1 MNRRSLAATIAAV
14 ALTTAAGV
22 LAVLANLGMARLSSP
37 PTNVGVLSPVATQAP
52 SGAVARVERAPA
64 DPAANEPPRAATA
77 LEATSP
83 QTSDPQ
89 TNPGFR
95 ARNTGGPRSASA
107 RAIASTVSTSAPS
120 TGAPHDAGPPPNPP
134 TAPVH
139 EDD

>member
-37 PTNVGVLSPVATQAP
+37 PTNVGVLSPVATPAP
-52 SGAVARVERAPA
+52 PGAVARVERAQA
-64 DPAANEPPRAATA
+64 DPAAKEPPRAAA
-77 LEATSP
+77 VLEAMSP

-107 RAIASTVSTSAPS
+107 RAIAATISTSAPS